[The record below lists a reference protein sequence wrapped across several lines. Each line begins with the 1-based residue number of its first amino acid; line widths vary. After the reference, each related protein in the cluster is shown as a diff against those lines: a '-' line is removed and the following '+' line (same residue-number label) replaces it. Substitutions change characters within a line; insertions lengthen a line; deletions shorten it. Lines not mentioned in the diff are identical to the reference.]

1 MARPV
6 NADAGATRARIL
18 SCASGLFADRGA
30 GQTSVRAIAHEAE
43 VSLAMIHHYFGSKD
57 ELYQACVESM
67 YLELSGLKT
76 SLLQLIPQALDASLD
91 RHSRE
96 SQFIEAI
103 VRGGWQFA
111 IVHRSALRLVMRN
124 VIDEGE
130 VPLARQEA
138 FLLPLLDQAGAIFV
152 EGTQRPLGLIRAS
165 LQGLIFMLVRYALSN
180 DSELM
185 TVTQAQSSQ
194 DALAQIENHLVQM
207 AQSLLVLP
215 LENK

>member
-18 SCASGLFADRGA
+18 SSASVLFADRGA
-30 GQTSVRAIAHEAE
+30 GQTSVRAIAHEAQ

-67 YLELSGLKT
+67 YTELSGLKN
-76 SLLQLIPQALDASLD
+76 SLLNLLPQALDASLD
-91 RHSRE
+91 RKSRE
-96 SQFIEAI
+96 SQFIEALI
-103 VRGGWQFA
+103 RAGWQFA
-111 IVHRSALRLVMRN
+111 IAHRSALRLVMRS

-138 FLLPLLDQAGAIFV
+138 FLLPLLEQAGAIFT

-165 LQGLIFMLVRYALSN
+165 LQGLVFMLVRYALSN

-185 TVTQAQSSQ
+185 TVTQA
-194 DALAQIENHLVQM
+194 DTPDEAIALIEDHLVGM
-207 AQSLLVLP
+207 AQNLLVLP
-215 LENK
+215 MESK